1 MKYWKINESNGS
13 KSRIPRTLPGKFGM
27 EIVKPRYKLRRRC
40 IMFEDL
46 LAKIDEHLPK
56 DSEDNFITENEKSD
70 VVIQLKIMKLKRLGL
85 MKKS

>member
-1 MKYWKINESNGS
+1 MSEY
-13 KSRIPRTLPGKFGM
+13 
-27 EIVKPRYKLRRRC
+27 
-40 IMFEDL
+40 L

-70 VVIQLKIMKLKRLGL
+70 VVIQLKIMKLKKLGL